1 MKIVAMQI
9 MLGSS
14 GGYEYWIDWL
24 RTIFIYYNMEGELMM
39 DDKIRD
45 NRQV

>member
-1 MKIVAMQI
+1 
-9 MLGSS
+9 ML
-14 GGYEYWIDWL
+14 DKL
-24 RTIFIYYNMEGELMM
+24 VDNNLFFYYNMEGELMM

>member
-1 MKIVAMQI
+1 VLDKLVDNN
-9 MLGSS
+9 L
-14 GGYEYWIDWL
+14 
-24 RTIFIYYNMEGELMM
+24 FFYYNMEGELMM